1 MCPLQEGN
9 ASLPAAG
16 PIPGFSLSRFPAHMP
31 SQQLEALSPELFT
44 CKTVS
49 ASQLAEHQHGGFYE
63 LPRPQRTP
71 VCRIEMTHTGDSIRG

>member
-1 MCPLQEGN
+1 
-9 ASLPAAG
+9 
-16 PIPGFSLSRFPAHMP
+16 MP

-63 LPRPQRTP
+63 LPCPQHTP
-71 VCRIEMTHTGDSIRG
+71 VCGTEMTHTGD